1 MMEKSINETNVVT
14 KIIYQIAF
22 CLAVAFLTSSCATW
36 NQLFGS
42 SEEKPV
48 AAKPAEGPRETSTK
62 YSENPQMGFVGN
74 RQYKKMTKSRMEEE
88 SDLGSQAGSMWVMEG
103 QGSYLFAQ
111 NKSRREGDVLNIRME
126 GPAFKQVETKVN
138 VIKKL
143 LKQLEDQEKEMQ
155 LQQKLA
161 AEKAAAGDRNPA
173 SEKTAVQGTPAAK
186 IAEKDEKK
194 EDKKEEKQDFSEIQ
208 SIQTRIVEKLPDG
221 NYRIKGSQPF
231 MIGKREYKV
240 IVTGMIRPE
249 DYNDEGVS
257 SNKLLDPQFDVISL
271 RKKEKSE

>member
-1 MMEKSINETNVVT
+1 MMMHKKLS
-14 KIIYQIAF
+14 QRF
-22 CLAVAFLTSSCATW
+22 FLLFFLGLMSSCSTW
-36 NQLFGS
+36 NRFFGEGDANKKV
-42 SEEKPV
+42 EESK
-48 AAKPAEGPRETSTK
+48 ETSTR
-62 YSENPQMGFVGN
+62 YSENPQMSAVSN
-74 RQYKKMTKSRMEEE
+74 RQYKRMTKSRMEEE
-88 SDLGSQAGSMWVMEG
+88 SELGSQAGSMWVMEG

-126 GPAFKQVETKVN
+126 GPAFKQVEVKVN

-143 LKQLEDQEKEMQ
+143 LKQLEDQEKEAQ

-161 AEKAAAGDRNPA
+161 AEGAAADRNPA
-173 SEKTAVQGTPAAK
+173 SEKASVQNPATNKNPDAP
-186 IAEKDEKK
+186 KDA
-194 EDKKEEKQDFSEIQ
+194 KEEKQDLSEIQ
-208 SIQTRIVEKLPDG
+208 QIQTRIVEKLADG
-221 NYRIKGSQPF
+221 NYRVKGAQPF

-257 SNKLLDPQFDVISL
+257 SNKLLDPQFDVVSI

>member
-1 MMEKSINETNVVT
+1 MK
-14 KIIYQIAF
+14 
-22 CLAVAFLTSSCATW
+22 FLQQLNFFNTFILVLGFALMSSCSTW
-36 NQLFGS
+36 NHFFG
-42 SEEKPV
+42 EDEKPK
-48 AAKPAEGPRETSTK
+48 AKTADESTTR
-62 YSENPQMGFVGN
+62 YSDNPQLGFAAN

-88 SDLGSQAGSMWVMEG
+88 SELGSQAGSMWVMEG

-111 NKSRREGDVLNIRME
+111 NKARREGDVLNIRME
-126 GPAFKQVETKVN
+126 GPAFKQVETKVG

-143 LKQLEDQEKEMQ
+143 LKQLEDQEKEAA

-161 AEKAAAGDRNPA
+161 AEKAAADRNPA
-173 SEKTAVQGTPAAK
+173 SEKASVQNPATNKNPGEAVGEP
-186 IAEKDEKK
+186 
-194 EDKKEEKQDFSEIQ
+194 KEEKQDFSEIQ
-208 SIQTRIVEKLPDG
+208 QIQTRIVEKLADG

-249 DYNDEGVS
+249 DFNDEGVS
-257 SNKLLDPQFDVISL
+257 SNKLLDPQFDVISI

>member
-1 MMEKSINETNVVT
+1 MKFFSQIIFLMSAFVT
-14 KIIYQIAF
+14 M
-22 CLAVAFLTSSCATW
+22 SSCSTW
-36 NQLFGS
+36 DQFFGD
-42 SEEKPV
+42 EKP
-48 AAKPAEGPRETSTK
+48 AAKVVNEETSTR
-62 YSENPQMGFVGN
+62 YSENPQLGFAAN

-88 SDLGSQAGSMWVMEG
+88 SELGSQAGSMWVMEG

-111 NKSRREGDVLNIRME
+111 NKARREGDVLNIRME
-126 GPAFKQVETKVN
+126 GPAFKQVETKVG

-143 LKQLEDQEKEMQ
+143 LKQLEDQEKEAA

-161 AEKAAAGDRNPA
+161 AEKAEADRNPA
-173 SEKTAVQGTPAAK
+173 SEKASVQNPATNKTPTEAAK
-186 IAEKDEKK
+186 EP
-194 EDKKEEKQDFSEIQ
+194 KEEKQDFSEIQ
-208 SIQTRIVEKLPDG
+208 QIQTRIVEKLADG

-249 DYNDEGVS
+249 DFNDEGVS
-257 SNKLLDPQFDVISL
+257 SNKLLDPQFDVISI

>member
-1 MMEKSINETNVVT
+1 MRS
-14 KIIYQIAF
+14 
-22 CLAVAFLTSSCATW
+22 FLIFSFLLMSSCSTW
-36 NQLFGS
+36 NKYFGD
-42 SEEKPV
+42 EEKP
-48 AAKPAEGPRETSTK
+48 KSIEPKETSTR
-62 YSENPQMGFVGN
+62 YSENPQIGFTDN
-74 RQYKKMTKSRMEEE
+74 RQYKKMTKSRMEDE

-111 NKSRREGDVLNIRME
+111 NKSRREGDMLNIRME
-126 GPAFKQVETKVN
+126 GPAFKQVETKVG

-143 LKQLEDQEKEMQ
+143 LKQLEDQEKEAL

-161 AEKAAAGDRNPA
+161 AEKAAAERAPA
-173 SEKTAVQGTPAAK
+173 SEKTAAPNAAPAAK
-186 IAEKDEKK
+186 TTAEAAK
-194 EDKKEEKQDFSEIQ
+194 EPKEEKQDFAEIQ
-208 SIQTRIVEKLPDG
+208 QIQTRIVEKLPDG

-240 IVTGMIRPE
+240 IVTGMLRPE

>member
-1 MMEKSINETNVVT
+1 MTNLIL
-14 KIIYQIAF
+14 KIIYQFIF
-22 CLAVAFLTSSCATW
+22 CLFILFLTSSCATW
-36 NQLFGS
+36 NKLFGS
-42 SEEKPV
+42 SGSGNVPAPEKS
-48 AAKPAEGPRETSTK
+48 AETPRESSTK
-62 YSENPQMGFVGN
+62 YSDNPQMGFVGN
-74 RQYKKMTKSRMEEE
+74 RQYKKMTKSRLEEE
-88 SDLGSQAGSMWVMEG
+88 SELGSQAGSMWIMEG

-111 NKSRREGDVLNIRME
+111 NKSRREGDILNIRME

-143 LKQLEDQEKEMQ
+143 LKQIEDQEKELQ

-173 SEKTAVQGTPAAK
+173 SEKAAVQNPPANKTPEPVK
-186 IAEKDEKK
+186 EKE
-194 EDKKEEKQDFSEIQ
+194 KEEKQDFSEIQ
-208 SIQTRIVEKLPDG
+208 QIQTRIVEKLADG
-221 NYRIKGSQPF
+221 NYRVKGTQPF

-249 DYNDEGVS
+249 DYNDEGIS
-257 SNKLLDPQFDVISL
+257 SNKLLDPQYDVVSL